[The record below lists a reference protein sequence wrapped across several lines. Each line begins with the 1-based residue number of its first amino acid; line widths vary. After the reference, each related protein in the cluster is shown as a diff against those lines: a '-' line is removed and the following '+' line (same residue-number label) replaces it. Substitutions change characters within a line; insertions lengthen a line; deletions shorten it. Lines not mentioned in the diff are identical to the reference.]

1 MLSKTQFREIQSTPL
16 PHLDPLAISR
26 AKRLMREN
34 EARLR
39 EEREDL
45 RRALEAKES
54 AKVLFPVRGS
64 VLRRRSKASSLGSS
78 GKISWRRS
86 RASSGGGGGGQQQPA
101 LLDAV
106 MEALPKES
114 LAFK

>member
-1 MLSKTQFREIQSTPL
+1 
-16 PHLDPLAISR
+16 
-26 AKRLMREN
+26 MREN

-86 RASSGGGGGGQQQPA
+86 RASSGGGGQQQQPA